1 MERHKSG
8 PGRIARRAFLIG
20 SAAIVGGVAFGVW
33 QARRPLENPLDPG
46 PGGAALT
53 PYVLIDREGI
63 GIIVPR
69 AEMGQ
74 GVHTTLAALVAEE
87 LDVDLADVRVLHGPA
102 AQAYYNGALIHAALP
117 FKDYALSGWQER
129 VQDIAEVAPRLLGL
143 QITGGSSS
151 TIDAFDKMRH
161 AGAVAREALKS
172 VAAGRFGVARADLT
186 TDKGRV
192 TAPDGRS
199 LAYGDLA
206 KEAAGQPLPEDVAL
220 RDPSRW
226 RLLGRSQPRSDMLAK
241 VTGRA
246 AFGIDTRLPGMRFA
260 TVRMNPHL
268 GGAMLRLD
276 AEAARGMP
284 GVEAV
289 IDLGAGFAI
298 VASNTWLAMQAA
310 DAVAVDWAPAPY
322 PPDTG
327 AMFDEIARALDES
340 PNSTLRDDGDAAAA
354 LAGQGG
360 GDVISAEYRVPFL
373 AHATM
378 EPMNATA
385 RLTGG
390 ALEIWC
396 GTQAPTLVRDKAAA
410 ALGLKPG
417 AVTVH
422 TTFLGGGFGR
432 RGETDFAV
440 QAARVAAAL
449 PGVPVNLTWS
459 REEDMR
465 HDFYRP
471 AAMARM
477 RGRVS
482 GGRAVALDAAIAAP
496 SVTRAAGARITGL
509 AAPGPDRGAVE
520 GAFDQPYA
528 IPDYRVA
535 GHLVDLDVPVGF
547 WRSVG
552 NSVNGFFHE
561 SFVDELAHAA
571 GRDPLEFRLDHVRAV
586 HQPSARVLEAVAE
599 MSDWAA
605 PRRAG
610 VGRGVAFTYS
620 FGTPVAEVI
629 EVVEG
634 PRGIRI
640 ARAWVACDPGRALDP
655 GIIEA
660 QMISGL
666 IYGLSAAV
674 GGEITFA
681 DGMVEQSNFPDYDAL
696 RMHDAPE
703 VAVRILENNQRLGG
717 IGEPGTPPAAP
728 ALANAL
734 FDLTG
739 MRARELPLNRHFRF
753 AG

>member
-1 MERHKSG
+1 MARFGK
-8 PGRIARRAFLIG
+8 IARRGFLIG
-20 SAAIVGGVAFGVW
+20 SAAIAGGVAFGVW
-33 QARRPLENPLDPG
+33 QARRPMENPLAAPE
-46 PGGAALT
+46 GGAALT
-53 PYVLIDREGI
+53 PYVLIDRG
-63 GIIVPR
+63 GVSIIAPR

-74 GVHTTLAALVAEE
+74 GVHTTLAALVSEE
-87 LDVDLADVRVLHGPA
+87 LDVDLAAVRVLHGPA
-102 AQAYYNGALIHAALP
+102 AQAYYNGAIIHAALP
-117 FKDYALSGWQER
+117 FKDYALTGWQER
-129 VQDIAEVAPRLLGL
+129 LQDMAEVAPKLLGL
-143 QITGGSSS
+143 QVTGGSTS
-151 TIDAFDKMRH
+151 TIDAYDKMRR

-172 VAAGRFGVARADLT
+172 AAAEKLGVARGALT
-186 TDKGRV
+186 TGGGRV
-192 TAPDGRS
+192 TAPGGRA
-199 LAYGDLA
+199 LAYADLA
-206 KEAAGQPLPEDVAL
+206 EAAARLPLPEDVAL
-220 RDPSRW
+220 RDPASW
-226 RLLGRSQPRSDMLAK
+226 RILGRSQPRTDMLAK
-241 VTGRA
+241 VTGA
-246 AFGIDTRLPGMRFA
+246 ARFGIDTRLPGMKFA

-276 AEAARGMP
+276 AGAARAMP

-289 IDLGAGFAI
+289 VDLGAGFAV

-310 DAVAVDWAPAPY
+310 EAVAIDWGPAPY
-322 PPDTG
+322 PSETG
-327 AMFDEIARALDES
+327 AMFDRIAAALDEA

-354 LAGQGG
+354 LAAPDGG
-360 GDVISAEYRVPFL
+360 KVIEAEYRVPFL

-385 RLTGG
+385 RLADG

-410 ALGLKPG
+410 ALGLRPG

-449 PGVPVNLTWS
+449 PGAPVNLTWS

-471 AAMARM
+471 AAIARM
-477 RGRVS
+477 RGRVA
-482 GGRAVALDAAIAAP
+482 GGRALALDAAIAAP
-496 SVTRAAGARITGL
+496 SVTRAAGARISGF
-509 AAPGPDRGAVE
+509 AAPGPDRGHVE

-528 IPDYRVA
+528 IPNYRVA
-535 GHLVDLDVPVGF
+535 GHLADLRVPVGF

-552 NSVNGFFHE
+552 NSFNGFFHE

-571 GRDPLEFRLDHVRAV
+571 GRDPLKFRLEHVRAA
-586 HQPSARVLEAVAE
+586 HAPSAKVLEAVAE
-599 MSDWAA
+599 MSGWGA
-605 PRRAG
+605 PRREG

-620 FGTPVAEVI
+620 FGTPVAEVV
-629 EVVEG
+629 EVVQG

-640 ARAWVACDPGRALDP
+640 ARAWIACDPGRALDP
-655 GIIEA
+655 GIVEA

-674 GGEITFA
+674 RGEITFA
-681 DGMVEQSNFPDYDAL
+681 GGVVEQGNFPDYDAL
-696 RMHDAPE
+696 RMHDAPG
-703 VAVRILENNQRLGG
+703 VAVRVLENNPGLGG
-717 IGEPGTPPAAP
+717 AGEPGTPPAAP

-734 FDLTG
+734 YDLTG
-739 MRARELPLNRHFRF
+739 VRARELPLNRTFGF